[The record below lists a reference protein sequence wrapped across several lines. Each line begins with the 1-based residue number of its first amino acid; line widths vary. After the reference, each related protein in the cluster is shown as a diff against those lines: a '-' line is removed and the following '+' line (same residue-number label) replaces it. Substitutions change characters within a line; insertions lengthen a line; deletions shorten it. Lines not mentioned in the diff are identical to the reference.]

1 MNKPFL
7 FLSHFEN
14 VLLDRFA

>member
-1 MNKPFL
+1 
-7 FLSHFEN
+7 LSHFEN